1 MPDTAQTSPPP
12 AEAHETWGE
21 IVRRESGVDPESL
34 RALPTAHLEPGV
46 VFTEM
51 HARLD
56 HSAAIMD
63 RYSPDRMQFLARDLS
78 VVLEASLAD
87 GKLDA
92 LLVATDDGLVVAES
106 HRMEQGEILAAI
118 STLCENIASRLQREG
133 VLTEIEEMS
142 IRGAHG
148 EQIIVRY
155 FPGDGN
161 RYFLL
166 GFSRRLVPYRRA
178 MTVTLRKC
186 AGLLNNHFP
195 GENPGPA
202 TPNLE
207 EQEPT

>member
-1 MPDTAQTSPPP
+1 MPDSAQTSPPP
-12 AEAHETWGE
+12 AEDRDTWGE
-21 IVRRESGVDPESL
+21 IVRRESGVDPDSL

-46 VFTEM
+46 VHNEM

-56 HSAAIMD
+56 HSAVIMD
-63 RYSPDRMQFLARDLS
+63 RYSPERMQFLARDLS
-78 VVLEASLAD
+78 AVLEASLAD

-106 HRMEQGEILAAI
+106 HRMEQGEVLAAI

-142 IRGAHG
+142 IRGSRG
-148 EQIIVRY
+148 EQLIVRY
-155 FPGDGN
+155 FPGDGQ

-186 AGLLNNHFP
+186 AGLLSNHFP
-195 GENPGPA
+195 GDNPEPA
-202 TPNLE
+202 NPNPK
-207 EQEPT
+207 EQEQT

>member
-1 MPDTAQTSPPP
+1 M
-12 AEAHETWGE
+12 
-21 IVRRESGVDPESL
+21 
-34 RALPTAHLEPGV
+34 
-46 VFTEM
+46 
-51 HARLD
+51 
-56 HSAAIMD
+56 
-63 RYSPDRMQFLARDLS
+63 
-78 VVLEASLAD
+78 
-87 GKLDA
+87 
-92 LLVATDDGLVVAES
+92 VATDDGLVIAES
-106 HRMEQGEILAAI
+106 RRMDRGEVLAAI

-195 GENPGPA
+195 GENPEPA